1 LSRHVT
7 VASVS
12 TKPSCSADKDMDKL
26 LDEAAHYA
34 WRARQMGADILA
46 FPEIYPHIDSEK
58 KSADAAEE
66 LPGPTTERMMTEA
79 RKLGMYII
87 WPQYTREGDQPH
99 NSAVLINRDGQIS
112 GIYHKVHPTIG
123 EIEDGITP
131 GTQMPTFKT
140 DFGTIGM
147 AICYDLNFRD
157 IMTGLKKN
165 GAEIIFFCSAY
176 RGGLQVRAWAF
187 ELGCYI
193 VTAIM
198 SDLGQIV
205 DLTGRQLVE
214 SYFHNPVIVHNINLN
229 RRLLHMDYNWE
240 KMDKMLEKYGPDLT
254 FDYASPEAC
263 YAIGCERAGLDIEQ
277 VIDEFGLE
285 RRHDYF
291 QRADAVRAGAV
302 AEQTGP
308 STSHP
313 TDSNG

>member
-12 TKPSCSADKDMDKL
+12 TKPSYSPDTEIDKL

-46 FPEIYPHIDSEK
+46 FPEIYPHIDSTK
-58 KSADAAEE
+58 KSAEAAEE
-66 LPGPTTERMMTEA
+66 LPTPTTERMMTEA

-87 WPQYTREGDQPH
+87 WPQYTREDDQVY
-99 NSAVLINRDGQIS
+99 NSAVLINRDGEIS

-123 EIEDGITP
+123 EIEDGIVP
-131 GTQMPTFKT
+131 GTRMPTFET

-157 IMTGLKKN
+157 IMSGLKKN
-165 GAEIIFFCSAY
+165 GAEIVFFCSAY
-176 RGGLQVRAWAF
+176 RAGLQARAWAF

-198 SDLGQIV
+198 TDLGQIV

-214 SYFHNPVIVHNINLN
+214 SYFHNPVIVHDINLN
-229 RRLLHMDYNWE
+229 RRLLHMDYNWD
-240 KMDKMLEKYGPDLT
+240 KMDDMLEKYGSDLT

-263 YAIGCERAGLDIEQ
+263 YAIGCERAGLDIDQ

-285 RRHDYF
+285 RREDYF
-291 QRADAVRAGAV
+291 RRADAVRAAAV
-302 AEQTGP
+302 AEGTALPG
-308 STSHP
+308 
-313 TDSNG
+313 SNPAQGNG

>member
-12 TKPSCSADKDMDKL
+12 TKPSYSPDTEIDKL

-46 FPEIYPHIDSEK
+46 FPEIYPHIDSTK
-58 KSADAAEE
+58 KSAEAAEE
-66 LPGPTTERMMTEA
+66 LPTPTTERMMTEA

-87 WPQYTREGDQPH
+87 WPQYTREDDQVY
-99 NSAVLINRDGQIS
+99 NSAVLINRDGEIS

-123 EIEDGITP
+123 EIEDGIVP
-131 GTQMPTFKT
+131 GTRMPTFET

-157 IMTGLKKN
+157 IMSGLKKN
-165 GAEIIFFCSAY
+165 GAEIVFFCSAY
-176 RGGLQVRAWAF
+176 RAGLQARAWAF

-198 SDLGQIV
+198 TDLGQIV

-214 SYFHNPVIVHNINLN
+214 SYFHNPVIVHDINLN
-229 RRLLHMDYNWE
+229 RRLLHMDYNWD
-240 KMDKMLEKYGPDLT
+240 KMDDMLEKYGSDLT

-263 YAIGCERAGLDIEQ
+263 YAIGCERAGLDIDQ

-285 RRHDYF
+285 RREDYF
-291 QRADAVRAGAV
+291 RRADAVRAAAV
-302 AEQTGP
+302 AEGTAPPGSDPAQG
-308 STSHP
+308 
-313 TDSNG
+313 NG

>member
-12 TKPSCSADKDMDKL
+12 TEPGYSADKEMDKL

-46 FPEIYPHIDSEK
+46 FPEIYPQINSEK
-58 KSADAAEE
+58 KHAEAAEE
-66 LPGPTTERMMTEA
+66 LPGSTTERMMTEA
-79 RKLGMYII
+79 SKLGMYII
-87 WPQYTREGDQPH
+87 WPLVTREDGQAY
-99 NSAVLINRDGQIS
+99 NSAVLIDRQGQIA
-112 GIYHKVHPTIG
+112 GVYHKIHPTIG
-123 EIEDGITP
+123 EIESGIMPGNSTP
-131 GTQMPTFKT
+131 VFET

-193 VTAIM
+193 VSAIWT
-198 SDLGQIV
+198 DLGQIV

-214 SYFHNPVIVHNINLN
+214 SYFAQPVIVHEINLN

-240 KMDKMLEKYGPDLT
+240 KMDEMLEKYGSELT
-254 FDYASPEAC
+254 FDYVSPEAC

-285 RRHDYF
+285 RREEYF
-291 QRADAVRAGAV
+291 QRADAVRAAAV
-302 AEQTGP
+302 AEGTRS

-313 TDSNG
+313 TQGNG

>member
-12 TKPSCSADKDMDKL
+12 TEPSYSPDNEMEKL

-46 FPEIYPHIDSEK
+46 FPEIYPHIH
-58 KSADAAEE
+58 SAEQPAKAAEE
-66 LPGPTTERMMTEA
+66 LPTATTQRMMREA

-87 WPQYTREGDQPH
+87 WPQYTREGDQAY
-99 NSAVLINRDGQIS
+99 NSAVLINPDGEIN
-112 GIYHKVHPTIG
+112 GVYHKMHPTIG
-123 EIEDGITP
+123 EIEAGITP
-131 GTQMPTFKT
+131 GTQASTFKT

-198 SDLGQIV
+198 NDLGQIV

-214 SYFHNPVIVHNINLN
+214 SYFHNPVIVHDINLN

-240 KMDKMLEKYGPDLT
+240 KMDKMLEKYGPELT
-254 FDYASPEAC
+254 FDYVSPEAC

-285 RRHDYF
+285 RREDYF
-291 QRADAVRAGAV
+291 QRADAVRAAAV
-302 AEQTGP
+302 AKATGLP
-308 STSHP
+308 GSDP
-313 TDSNG
+313 PPDNG

>member
-1 LSRHVT
+1 MSRHVT
-7 VASVS
+7 VATVS
-12 TKPSCSADKDMDKL
+12 TQPSCSADTEVDKL

-46 FPEIYPHIDSEK
+46 FPETYPQINSDKLYVE
-58 KSADAAEE
+58 AAEE
-66 LPGPTTERMMTEA
+66 LPGPTIERMMTEA
-79 RKLGMYII
+79 SKLNMYII
-87 WPQYTREGDQPH
+87 WPLITREDGQAY
-99 NSAVLINRDGQIS
+99 NSAVLINRDGEI
-112 GIYHKVHPTIG
+112 GGVYHKMHPTIG

-131 GTQMPTFKT
+131 GTRMPTFET

-147 AICYDLNFRD
+147 TICYDLNFRD

-187 ELGCYI
+187 ELGCYL

-214 SYFHNPVIVHNINLN
+214 SYSHNPVIVHDINLN

-240 KMDKMLEKYGPDLT
+240 KMDEMLEKYGSELT
-254 FDYASPEAC
+254 LDYVSPEAC

-285 RRHDYF
+285 RRDNYF
-291 QRADAVRAGAV
+291 QRAEAVRAA
-302 AEQTGP
+302 ALEELT
-308 STSHP
+308 
-313 TDSNG
+313 

>member
-1 LSRHVT
+1 MSRHVT

-12 TKPSCSADKDMDKL
+12 TKPSYSADKEVDKL

-34 WRARQMGADILA
+34 WRARRMGADIVA
-46 FPEIYPHIDSEK
+46 FPEIYPHIGSAK
-58 KSADAAEE
+58 KPHEAAKE
-66 LPGPTTERMMTEA
+66 LPTPTTQRMMTEA

-87 WPQYTREGDQPH
+87 WPQYTRDDGQAY
-99 NSAVLINRDGQIS
+99 NSAVLINRNGEIS
-112 GIYHKVHPTIG
+112 GVYHKMHPTIG
-123 EIEDGITP
+123 EIEAGITP
-131 GTQMPTFKT
+131 GTQASTFKT

-157 IMTGLKKN
+157 IMTGLKSN

-193 VTAIM
+193 VSAIQT
-198 SDLGQIV
+198 DLGQIV
-205 DLTGRQLVE
+205 DLTGRQLAE
-214 SYFHNPVIVHNINLN
+214 SYSHNPVIVRDINLN

-240 KMDKMLEKYGPDLT
+240 KMDAMLEKYGPELT
-254 FDYASPEAC
+254 FDYVSPEAC

-285 RRHDYF
+285 RREDYF
-291 QRADAVRAGAV
+291 QRADAVRAV
-302 AEQTGP
+302 AAAEA
-308 STSHP
+308 
-313 TDSNG
+313 

>member
-1 LSRHVT
+1 MSRHVT

-12 TKPSCSADKDMDKL
+12 TEPSCSADKEMDKL

-46 FPEIYPHIDSEK
+46 FPEIYPHIHSAK
-58 KSADAAEE
+58 KRTEAAEE
-66 LPGPTTERMMTEA
+66 LPTPTTQRMMTEA
-79 RKLGMYII
+79 SKLGMYII
-87 WPQYTREGDQPH
+87 WPQYTREGDQAY
-99 NSAVLINRDGQIS
+99 NSAVLINRDGEIS
-112 GIYHKVHPTIG
+112 GVYHKMHPTIG

-131 GTQMPTFKT
+131 GTRVPTFET

-147 AICYDLNFRD
+147 SICYDLNFRD

-187 ELGCYI
+187 ELGCYL
-193 VTAIM
+193 VSAIWR
-198 SDLGQIV
+198 DLGQIV

-214 SYFHNPVIVHNINLN
+214 SYSAQPVIVHDINLN

-240 KMDKMLEKYGPDLT
+240 KMDEMLEKYGSELT
-254 FDYASPEAC
+254 FDYVSPEAC

-285 RRHDYF
+285 RRDDYF
-291 QRADAVRAGAV
+291 QRADAVRAAAV
-302 AEQTGP
+302 AEEATLP
-308 STSHP
+308 SSHP
-313 TDSNG
+313 AQGNG

>member
-12 TKPSCSADKDMDKL
+12 TKTSYSPDKEIEEL

-46 FPEIYPHIDSEK
+46 FPEVYPHRN
-58 KSADAAEE
+58 SAVKPAEAAEE
-66 LPGPTTERMMTEA
+66 LPTLTTQRMMAEA

-87 WPQYTREGDQPH
+87 WPQYTREDDQVY
-99 NSAVLINRDGQIS
+99 NSAVLINRDGEI
-112 GIYHKVHPTIG
+112 GGVYHKVHPTIG
-123 EIEDGITP
+123 EIEDGIMP
-131 GTQMPTFKT
+131 GTEVPTFET
-140 DFGTIGM
+140 EFGTIGM

-157 IMTGLKKN
+157 IMSGLKKN
-165 GAEIIFFCSAY
+165 GAEIVFFCSDY

-187 ELGCYI
+187 EFGYYL
-193 VTAIM
+193 VTAIT

-205 DLTGRQLVE
+205 DLTGKQLVE
-214 SYFHNPVIVHNINLN
+214 SYFHNPVIVHNLNLN

-240 KMDKMLEKYGPDLT
+240 KMDEMLEKYGPALT

-285 RRHDYF
+285 RRDDYF
-291 QRADAVRAGAV
+291 QRADAVRAAAV
-302 AEQTGP
+302 AEGSALPNPDPAQG
-308 STSHP
+308 
-313 TDSNG
+313 NG

>member
-12 TKPSCSADKDMDKL
+12 TKPNYCLDTEMDQL

-46 FPEIYPHIDSEK
+46 FPEIYPHINSPK
-58 KSADAAEE
+58 KPAEAAKE
-66 LPGPTTERMMTEA
+66 LPTPTTHRMMTEA
-79 RKLGMYII
+79 SKLGMYII
-87 WPQYTREGDQPH
+87 WPQYTREGDQAY
-99 NSAVLINRDGQIS
+99 NSAVLIDRQGQIA
-112 GIYHKVHPTIG
+112 GVYHKIHPTIG
-123 EIEDGITP
+123 EIESGIMPGNSTP
-131 GTQMPTFKT
+131 VFET

-193 VTAIM
+193 VSAIWT
-198 SDLGQIV
+198 DLGQIV

-214 SYFHNPVIVHNINLN
+214 SYFAQPVIVHEINLN

-240 KMDKMLEKYGPDLT
+240 KMDEMLEKYGSELT
-254 FDYASPEAC
+254 FDYVSPEAC

-285 RRHDYF
+285 RREEYF
-291 QRADAVRAGAV
+291 QRADAVRAAAV
-302 AEQTGP
+302 AEGTRS

-313 TDSNG
+313 TQGNG

>member
-1 LSRHVT
+1 MSRHVT

-12 TKPSCSADKDMDKL
+12 TKPSYSADTEMDKL

-46 FPEIYPHIDSEK
+46 FPEIYPHINSAK
-58 KSADAAEE
+58 KRTEAAEE
-66 LPGPTTERMMTEA
+66 LPTPTTQRMMTEA

-87 WPQYTREGDQPH
+87 WPQYTREGDQAY
-99 NSAVLINRDGQIS
+99 NSAVLINRDGEIS
-112 GIYHKVHPTIG
+112 GVYHKVHPTIG
-123 EIEDGITP
+123 EI
-131 GTQMPTFKT
+131 
-140 DFGTIGM
+140 M

-157 IMTGLKKN
+157 IMSGLKKN
-165 GAEIIFFCSAY
+165 GAEIVFFCSDY

-187 ELGCYI
+187 EFGYYL
-193 VTAIM
+193 VTAIT

-214 SYFHNPVIVHNINLN
+214 SYFHNPVIVHDLNLN
-229 RRLLHMDYNWE
+229 RQLLHMDYNWG
-240 KMDKMLEKYGPDLT
+240 KMDEMLEKYGSDLT

-285 RRHDYF
+285 RRDDYF
-291 QRADAVRAGAV
+291 RRADAVRAAAV
-302 AEQTGP
+302 AEEATLP
-308 STSHP
+308 SSHP
-313 TDSNG
+313 ALGNS